1 MKRYFFHL
9 LGGLALGAALSPAI
23 AVAGT
28 VAKNAIEV
36 YRDPSCKCCGGWMAY
51 LREHGYKVAV
61 HEDQSMATVKTRLG
75 VPAADASCH
84 TALIGGYVIEGHVPV
99 EDIQRLLAEHPD
111 ARGLAAPGMPMGSP
125 GMPGMAMG
133 SPQSYAVVLIGK
145 DGSSRVFATHVPKA

>member
-1 MKRYFFHL
+1 MSLTQKIT
-9 LGGLALGAALSPAI
+9 ALQDYKEYAELNWSGTFDEYLDIVRKNPKVSRTAYQRVYDMILSYG
-23 AVAGT
+23 VT
-28 VAKNAIEV
+28 
-36 YRDPSCKCCGGWMAY
+36 
-51 LREHGYKVAV
+51 V
-61 HEDQSMATVKTRLG
+61 HEEQAMATVKTRLG

-99 EDIQRLLAEHPD
+99 EDIRRLLAEHPD

-125 GMPGMAMG
+125 GMPAMTMG